1 MEQEG
6 FYWVGLI
13 FWSLIGAGLLLIVWG
28 LFKKS
33 WLALL
38 ISGIVLLLPCL
49 YFGGAE
55 NRLRLLV
62 PFPLIPFGLAYY
74 TRKAK
79 RPYK

>member
-1 MEQEG
+1 MEQVGVG

-13 FWSLIGAGLLLIVWG
+13 FWTLIGAGLLLMVWG
-28 LFKKS
+28 LIKKS

-38 ISGIVLLLPCL
+38 ISGAALLLPCL

-55 NRLRLLV
+55 NWLRMLVLL
-62 PFPLIPFGLAYY
+62 PLIPFVLAYH

-79 RPYK
+79 